1 MDRKYVALRAMQ
13 DQEEA
18 LEIFRKNDRTALP
31 VLDEEGLL
39 FGMVTIDDMLSVQK
53 EEDTEDIQKLGGT
66 EALDEPYL
74 TIPLLDMVKKRAGWL
89 VILLLGEMLTASA
102 MGFFE
107 DEIAKAVVLTLFI
120 PLIISSGGNTGS
132 QATTL
137 IIRAMAIGEV
147 YLSDWWR
154 VMRRELILGSL
165 LGCILGVIGFLRI
178 LVWAKFMGA
187 YGPHWLGIAFT
198 VSFSLVGVVLWG
210 SLAGSML
217 PIILKRLKLD
227 PATSSAPFVATLVD
241 VTGLVIYF
249 SFAFLFLRGTLL

>member
-1 MDRKYVALRAMQ
+1 MQ

-18 LEIFRKNDRTALP
+18 LEIFRKHDRTALP

-74 TIPLLDMVKKRAGWL
+74 TIPIMGMVKKRAGWL

-120 PLIISSGGNTGS
+120 PLIISSGGNSGS

-137 IIRAMAIGEV
+137 IIRAMAVGEV
-147 YLSDWWR
+147 YLSDWWH
-154 VMRRELILGSL
+154 VMRRELIAGSMLGL
-165 LGCILGVIGFLRI
+165 ILGAIGFLRI
-178 LVWAKFMGA
+178 WVWTMFTDV
-187 YGPHWLGIAFT
+187 YGPHWVGIGLT

-217 PIILKRLKLD
+217 PIMLKRLKLD